1 MKRLFKKRS
10 LHNSCSPSIQISNS
24 PPQLVGKNWP
34 EYLIYNWPLN
44 NMRIRGTKHL
54 HSQKSTCNFDSTKTQ
69 LLISCWPE
77 ALPIIKSQLTHI
89 LYMFLYTL
97 FLQQSKLE
105 KCFSNCCRKF
115 FQYLNWKKSPNKW
128 TCEILNCV
136 AHRSTIYT
144 SKHEYHY
151 FPHLHLIQVH
161 HAFDYLIYFDIF
173 FHVSI

>member
-1 MKRLFKKRS
+1 MTSSKNKHLFIFSVLLTIEVTYFHYLKFRKYEKIVLKKS

-24 PPQLVGKNWP
+24 PPQLLGKNWP

-69 LLISCWPE
+69 LLISFWPE

-89 LYMFLYTL
+89 LYMFLCTL

-105 KCFSNCCRKF
+105 KLF
-115 FQYLNWKKSPNKW
+115 FKLLQKIFPVFELK
-128 TCEILNCV
+128 EIP
-136 AHRSTIYT
+136 
-144 SKHEYHY
+144 K
-151 FPHLHLIQVH
+151 
-161 HAFDYLIYFDIF
+161 
-173 FHVSI
+173 